1 MTLTYPFRWRPGL
14 GMPMMRAMTDPFP
27 PLPEHPPIEPQQ
39 VAGVSGDGPVGNG
52 PGRGRVAP
60 DLGSRGSR
68 WLALV
73 AVTLL
78 YLLMAV
84 LQNLTPYMTPPE
96 TQLGREPQG
105 GEMAKLMM
113 LIERAFE
120 GMGAPGQFARA
131 AFTQIEASKHPA
143 DRLQGV
149 LLLGESEGP
158 DSALDHLAT
167 VRTAS
172 GQAPREELAASL
184 PTPRWALVRAPDDP
198 DAGNPD
204 TSTPQREDQEY
215 VVDDEVILDAAAME
229 TLYTS
234 GPDELS
240 DEARARLVDR
250 YGWLGRLATTPES
263 DSAARDAL
271 YDDLPWAIGFL
282 AVVFVLL
289 AVWGLAGL
297 TMFIVA
303 IVMMATRRLRW
314 RFTAPMPGGSVH
326 LETFAVFLLGFGLVQ
341 VLGSVTARLIPDATT
356 VIRISMAAQWL
367 LLLTL
372 FWPMLRGVKR
382 SDWRGAVGW
391 TAPNGVFREILG
403 GVAGYFAGVP
413 LLVTGM
419 IVTVV
424 LTFASAAIFGEP
436 ESPPSNPI
444 LEMLQSAD
452 FVTIILLVTLAT
464 IWAPIV
470 EETLFRGAVYRHFR
484 GRAGVLVC
492 AVATA
497 FLFAF
502 MHSYGPLMVG
512 PLIALGVTFALIREW
527 RGSII
532 GAMTAHCLHNAT
544 IMCLMLV
551 AMRAMA

>member
-1 MTLTYPFRWRPGL
+1 
-14 GMPMMRAMTDPFP
+14 MMRPMTDSHPS
-27 PLPEHPPIEPQQ
+27 LPDHPRTEPQP
-39 VAGVSGDGPVGNG
+39 VGGASGGGDGPGPSRTSPDVGT
-52 PGRGRVAP
+52 P
-60 DLGSRGSR
+60 GSR
-68 WLALV
+68 WLALI

-78 YLLMAV
+78 YLLIAV
-84 LQNLTPYMTPPE
+84 SQNMSSYMTPPE
-96 TQLGREPQG
+96 KQLGREPRG

-131 AFTQIEASKHPA
+131 AFTQIEASTHPA

-149 LLLGESEGP
+149 LLLGESEGA

-172 GQAPREELAASL
+172 GQAPRETPEASL
-184 PTPRWALVRAPDDP
+184 PSPRWALVRAPDDP
-198 DAGNPD
+198 DTG
-204 TSTPQREDQEY
+204 TPAPEDQEY

-229 TLYTS
+229 TLYTR
-234 GPDELS
+234 GLDELP
-240 DEARARLVDR
+240 DDARARLVDR

-263 DSAARDAL
+263 DTAAREAL
-271 YDDLPWAIGFL
+271 YDDLSWAIGFL
-282 AVVFVLL
+282 LFVFVLL

-314 RFTAPMPGGSVH
+314 RFEAPAPGGSVF

-341 VLGSVTARLIPDATT
+341 VLGVVASKLISDAT
-356 VIRISMAAQWL
+356 VVVRLSMAAQWM

-372 FWPMLRGVKR
+372 FWPVLRGVR
-382 SDWRGAVGW
+382 LRDWRGAVGW
-391 TAPNGVFREILG
+391 TAPNGVFREILA

-413 LLVTGM
+413 ILVMGM
-419 IVTVV
+419 IVTVL

-464 IWAPIV
+464 IWAPIA
-470 EETLFRGAVYRHFR
+470 EETLFRGAVYRHLR

>member
-1 MTLTYPFRWRPGL
+1 
-14 GMPMMRAMTDPFP
+14 MTDPHASMP
-27 PLPEHPPIEPQQ
+27 AHPPVEPQAA
-39 VAGVSGDGPVGNG
+39 AGEPDDGPA
-52 PGRGRVAP
+52 GRGRTPP
-60 DLGSRGSR
+60 DPGTPASRGM
-68 WLALV
+68 ALV

-78 YLLMAV
+78 YLLIAV
-84 LQNLTPYMTPPE
+84 SQNLTPYMTPPE
-96 TQLGREPQG
+96 NQLGREPQG
-105 GEMAKLMM
+105 GEMGKLMM
-113 LIERAFE
+113 LFERAFE

-131 AFTQIEASKHPA
+131 AFNQIEASKHPA

-149 LLLGESEGP
+149 LLLGESEGAER
-158 DSALDHLAT
+158 ALAHLET
-167 VRTAS
+167 VRTAT
-172 GQAPREELAASL
+172 GQAPRDATASSL
-184 PTPRWALVRAPDDP
+184 PSPQWALVRAPEDP
-198 DAGNPD
+198 DAATPPD
-204 TSTPQREDQEY
+204 APQEY
-215 VVDDEVILDAAAME
+215 VVDQKVILDADAME
-229 TLYTS
+229 TLYTL

-240 DEARARLVDR
+240 NDARAQLIDR

-263 DSAARDAL
+263 DTAARDDL
-271 YDDLPWAIGFL
+271 YIDLPWAIGFL
-282 AVVFVLL
+282 LLVFVLL
-289 AVWGLAGL
+289 VVWGLAGL
-297 TMFIVA
+297 GMCIVA

-314 RFTAPMPGGSVH
+314 RFTAPMPGGSVY

-341 VLGSVTARLIPDATT
+341 VLGVVAAQAIRDATT
-356 VIRISMAAQWL
+356 VVRLSMAAQWL

-372 FWPMLRGVKR
+372 FWPVLRGVR
-382 SDWRGAVGW
+382 RPDWRGAVGW
-391 TAPNGVFREILG
+391 TAPDGVFREIAA

-413 LLVTGM
+413 ILVTGM
-419 IVTVV
+419 IVTVL

-436 ESPPSNPI
+436 ESPPTNPI

-452 FVTIILLVTLAT
+452 VVTIVMLITLAT

-470 EETLFRGAVYRHFR
+470 EETLFRGAVYRHLR
-484 GRAGVLVC
+484 GRAGVLLC

-512 PLIALGVTFALIREW
+512 PLIALGVTFAIIREW
-527 RGSII
+527 RGSLI